1 VADIPRLHG
10 INVLVVDDHEDTAEM
25 FAQALQFCEA
35 SVVTSTN
42 ARSGLETFNRTICHV
57 VLTDLAM
64 PHEDG
69 IWLLQQIRDS
79 ARPRTPVVAITG
91 DIIANRR
98 AAVEA
103 AGFAAIVVKPVDPF
117 DLCWLVLKLLGRA

>member
-10 INVLVVDDHEDTAEM
+10 ITVLIVDDHEDTVEM

-42 ARSGLETFNRTICHV
+42 ARSALETFNRTRCHV

-69 IWLLQQIRDS
+69 VWLLQQIRAS
-79 ARPRTPVVAITG
+79 TRPRTPVVAITG
-91 DIIANRR
+91 DINSNTR
-98 AAVEA
+98 AAIEA
-103 AGFAAIVVKPVDPF
+103 AGFTAIVVKPVDPF
-117 DLCWLVLKLLGRA
+117 DLCHLVMTLVDRP